1 MALDVV
7 DLKEFYLTPLGQA
20 ARRMIRRRIRIRWPD
35 VSGASVL
42 GLGYATPYLRPFR
55 DEAARLLAFMPAAQ
69 GVCHWPDEGPCQTAL
84 VEDYELP
91 LPDASVDRVL
101 LIHQLENCDDI
112 QDMLRE
118 VWRVLAPWGR
128 VLVVVPNRRGLWA
141 RFETTPLG
149 HGQPF
154 SPRQLSRV
162 LADAMLSPAGWDAG
176 LYMPPVEAR
185 LVLRWAGA
193 WESLG
198 ANWWRRFAGI
208 LLVEATKQI
217 YAVKPRRQVRRLN
230 VPVAI
235 PLPGLRPGVATRH
248 LPLNLG
254 ATAGIR
260 PALPADCPAPPP
272 R

>member
-7 DLKEFYLTPLGQA
+7 DLKEFYLTPLGQT
-20 ARRMIRRRIRIRWPD
+20 ARRMIRRRVRMRWSS
-35 VSGASVL
+35 VAGMTVL

-55 DEAARLLAFMPAAQ
+55 DEAQRLLAFMPAAQ
-69 GVCHWPDEGPCQTAL
+69 GVCHWPEEGPCQTAL
-84 VEDYELP
+84 VEDLELP

-101 LIHQLENCDDI
+101 LVHQLETCGDI
-112 QDMLRE
+112 REMLRE
-118 VWRVLAPWGR
+118 VWRVLAPSGR
-128 VLVVVPNRRGLWA
+128 VLVVAPNRRGLWA

-149 HGQPF
+149 QGQPF

-176 LYMPPVEAR
+176 LFMPPVEAR

-198 ANWWRRFAGI
+198 SNWWPRFAGI

-217 YAVKPRRQVRRLN
+217 YAVKPRRQVRRIN
-230 VPVAI
+230 APVTI
-235 PLPGLRPGVATRH
+235 PLPGLQPGVATRD
-248 LPLNLG
+248 LPHPAAG
-254 ATAGIR
+254 TAGTR
-260 PALPADCPAPPP
+260 PALP
-272 R
+272 